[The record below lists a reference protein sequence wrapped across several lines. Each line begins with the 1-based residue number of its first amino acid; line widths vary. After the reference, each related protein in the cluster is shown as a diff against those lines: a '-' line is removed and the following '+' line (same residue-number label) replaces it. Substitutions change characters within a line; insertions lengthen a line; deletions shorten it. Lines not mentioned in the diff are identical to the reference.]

1 MGLPPALAAL
11 AAAASQPGATGHA
24 LFYLV
29 GEVLDGLPFTCAE
42 VPRSSRRAAAFPARR
57 ARSVW

>member
-29 GEVLDGLPFTCAE
+29 G
-42 VPRSSRRAAAFPARR
+42 
-57 ARSVW
+57 